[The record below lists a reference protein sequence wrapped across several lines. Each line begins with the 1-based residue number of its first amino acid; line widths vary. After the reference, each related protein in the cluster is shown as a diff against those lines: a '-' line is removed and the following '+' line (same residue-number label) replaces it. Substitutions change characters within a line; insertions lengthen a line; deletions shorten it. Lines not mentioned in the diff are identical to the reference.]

1 MSELGLMLFSSVPV
15 WHNEY
20 NDHLTPI
27 RLKRTSHQAAN
38 IRCFDQKIQPGPS
51 FQGCAKVVAPA
62 GTLPNRRKGR
72 AWQPPIRDKG
82 KCPRHKSRVP
92 SVSGRSSRARRGEVE
107 CTTRSQNR
115 EGEPVNLSLS

>member
-27 RLKRTSHQAAN
+27 RPKRTSHQAAN

-62 GTLPNRRKGR
+62 GTLLIDAKGALGKLRFATRANVHVTNRGCR
-72 AWQPPIRDKG
+72 AYLADL
-82 KCPRHKSRVP
+82 
-92 SVSGRSSRARRGEVE
+92 AE
-107 CTTRSQNR
+107 R
-115 EGEPVNLSLS
+115 EGAR